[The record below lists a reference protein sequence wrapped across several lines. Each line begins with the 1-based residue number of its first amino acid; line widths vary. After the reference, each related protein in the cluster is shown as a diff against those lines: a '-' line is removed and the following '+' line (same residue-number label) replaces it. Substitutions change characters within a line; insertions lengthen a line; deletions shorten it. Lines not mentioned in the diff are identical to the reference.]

1 MCRAL
6 SLEERRNFISDV
18 PAEISLTRACEIL
31 NLNRSSWYY
40 KPVEQ
45 PSVDEVIIMNQIHDI
60 WLDKQFLGYRRVTLA
75 LHKKGVQIN
84 HKRVLR
90 LMRTMGIQAIYP
102 KPNLSTLGKRE
113 LIYPYL
119 LKDVDINEPNKVWAV
134 DITYLKIDGG
144 FMYLFA
150 IIDVYSRYI
159 VGWEISNT
167 LETNF
172 CLGAL
177 ESALKVA
184 YPDIINCDQ
193 GCQFTSHAWC
203 DFLTEKEIR
212 ISMDGKGRCY
222 DNIFIERFWR
232 TLKYEEI
239 YLKSYDDVSELKRE
253 VQKYIDYYNNER
265 PHQSLGYKTPLQ
277 VFKEAADPYKFL
289 NFYGDHDIELK
300 SSIKCELT
308 V

>member
-1 MCRAL
+1 MCGAL
-6 SLEERRNFISDV
+6 SLEERRAFISEV
-18 PAEISLTRACEIL
+18 PNQISIQRACEIL

-40 KPVEQ
+40 KPIEQ
-45 PSVDEVIIMNQIHDI
+45 PSLAEVIIMNKIHDI

-75 LHKKGVQIN
+75 LQAKGIPIN

-90 LMRTMGIQAIYP
+90 LMRTMVIQAIYP
-102 KPNLSTLGKRE
+102 KPNLSKLGKRE

-119 LKDVDINEPNKVWAV
+119 LKDIEINEPNKVWAV

-167 LETNF
+167 LETSF
-172 CLGAL
+172 CLSAL
-177 ESALKVA
+177 ESSLKKA

-232 TLKYEEI
+232 SLKYEEI
-239 YLKSYDDVSELKRE
+239 YLKSYDNVSELKCE
-253 VQKYIDYYNNER
+253 VQKYMDYYNNER
-265 PHQSLGYKTPLQ
+265 PHQSLGYKTPCY
-277 VFKEAADPYKFL
+277 VFNESVDRYKFL
-289 NFYGDHDIELK
+289 SFSG
-300 SSIKCELT
+300 
-308 V
+308 